1 VKFISY
7 HILFDILL
15 MIFHYFILLEFIK
28 KTCHV
33 IDEHGASLKAVFSW
47 VVILCTVLSSLDTE
61 ATRP

>member
-1 VKFISY
+1 
-7 HILFDILL
+7 